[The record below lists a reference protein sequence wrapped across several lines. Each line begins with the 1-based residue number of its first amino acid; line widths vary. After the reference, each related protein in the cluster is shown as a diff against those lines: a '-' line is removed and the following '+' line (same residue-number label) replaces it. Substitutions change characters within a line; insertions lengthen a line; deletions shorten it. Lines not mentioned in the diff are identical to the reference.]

1 MQALDLLERMLVF
14 EPDQRISI
22 EDALAHPFLAA
33 LHDVADEPAAEAPFF
48 FDVPDD
54 LSGDLARETMWKEV
68 LKFHPELVDK

>member
-1 MQALDLLERMLVF
+1 VQALDLLERMLVF

-48 FDVPDD
+48 FDDPEE
-54 LSGDLARETMWKEV
+54 LPGDSAREAMWKEV
-68 LKFHPELVDK
+68 LKFHPELADR